1 MQLCLLISGSL
12 SERQMGQG
20 LTGTSLG
27 QAGGSAVITKW
38 RVTRMARTF
47 TIRDFTMR
55 DNAHFWTPAY
65 LGDLLNPQLLKLNI
79 FVNYLRFDVIDLKH
93 KIYTSLLFHLFS

>member
-1 MQLCLLISGSL
+1 
-12 SERQMGQG
+12 
-20 LTGTSLG
+20 
-27 QAGGSAVITKW
+27 
-38 RVTRMARTF
+38 
-47 TIRDFTMR
+47 MR

-93 KIYTSLLFHLFS
+93 KIYTSLLCHLFS